1 MNLFDTFNSEGV
13 NQQDTQVGDNV
24 YPFTT
29 PNQTPYP
36 NLNPFRPS
44 SSSSFKIPSFS
55 LFDEDEL
62 LQDSPLE
69 PSNVNTSPHHI
80 HQANPHRVSVQDETL
95 SCGDEMLEEMFKED
109 PDNIPDTWLL
119 DEEDATE
126 PENSQPPDPIPERG
140 YDKDFWEPLIK
151 EHLGGSHAA
160 EVMAGIHVPKTAPE
174 TYQSYTGNAFD
185 HPVRVS
191 GVDDTDWK
199 KDLDFM
205 GVHQREGPP
214 VQCKTPNTR
223 VRRADPNTLGPDV
236 HTQSPYTDT
245 SSDSPYTPLYGVH
258 SGLTST
264 HTRNNLLSPRTPRS
278 THGRPREPIVQTP
291 PPRETRPLSD
301 ISDKEFDIPPLF
313 DDLSFENDDVPD
325 LNLEDTDGEPHANA
339 HHNTRCDWR
348 ILAKELTTCGYYTIK
363 KAQLD
368 HTCPLDQRDQY
379 KTKATSKVIAHIY
392 RSRYGEP
399 NEGPKAPQ
407 LQQLVLEDLRVSASY
422 MKCHRAK
429 GQAVDTAS
437 RFLYAFLSFGASI
450 QGFRRV
456 RPVLIIDGTHL
467 TGKYKGV
474 LLTASGQDANFQGF
488 PLAFAVIDGEN
499 DNLWLWFLTKVERI
513 IADSTS
519 LTIISNRHASIL
531 KAKALVFPKAHFAA
545 CIVHIMRNVV
555 SRFKSKGL
563 AKLVCAAAFSFKR
576 KDFDDNFGKIQQT
589 NAACA
594 KYLEDIGTAKW
605 TRTYFPGNRYNLL
618 TSNVAEQLNKVL
630 KKSKPSLV
638 VEQFMFIQRML
649 TRWFSARRTKSS
661 KHTGLVTPEV
671 ASVIDTHIRLT
682 KGSKIANITDW
693 SSQVKGH
700 ALLVADSIGLPH
712 VQLVGECFKTLTWK
726 DTYCGVIYPEAPF
739 GEFTIPPAILSLNL
753 QPPNT
758 RRPSGRP
765 KDKRIPSTSE
775 IQAPKKTKINRCG
788 RCGHSGHNRTN
799 CDVPI

>member
-1 MNLFDTFNSEGV
+1 MTDHCIVIPGDWTSAGSLWEFVIDKKKMSRIVPVRAGMSLCELQSNVVQEFFTFTVPAPQAVLSYWSPNMKELATGLTTPPVVLINDGAVSFFFQHLAVHKTMNLFDTFNSEGV

-205 GVHQREGPP
+205 SVHQREGPP

-264 HTRNNLLSPRTPRS
+264 HTRNNLLSPRTPRVFGHPY
-278 THGRPREPIVQTP
+278 TVALDNKFCPCQVFQK
-291 PPRETRPLSD
+291 L
-301 ISDKEFDIPPLF
+301 KIP
-313 DDLSFENDDVPD
+313 
-325 LNLEDTDGEPHANA
+325 
-339 HHNTRCDWR
+339 C
-348 ILAKELTTCGYYTIK
+348 
-363 KAQLD
+363 
-368 HTCPLDQRDQY
+368 
-379 KTKATSKVIAHIY
+379 
-392 RSRYGEP
+392 
-399 NEGPKAPQ
+399 
-407 LQQLVLEDLRVSASY
+407 
-422 MKCHRAK
+422 
-429 GQAVDTAS
+429 
-437 RFLYAFLSFGASI
+437 
-450 QGFRRV
+450 
-456 RPVLIIDGTHL
+456 
-467 TGKYKGV
+467 
-474 LLTASGQDANFQGF
+474 
-488 PLAFAVIDGEN
+488 
-499 DNLWLWFLTKVERI
+499 
-513 IADSTS
+513 
-519 LTIISNRHASIL
+519 
-531 KAKALVFPKAHFAA
+531 
-545 CIVHIMRNVV
+545 
-555 SRFKSKGL
+555 
-563 AKLVCAAAFSFKR
+563 
-576 KDFDDNFGKIQQT
+576 
-589 NAACA
+589 
-594 KYLEDIGTAKW
+594 
-605 TRTYFPGNRYNLL
+605 
-618 TSNVAEQLNKVL
+618 
-630 KKSKPSLV
+630 
-638 VEQFMFIQRML
+638 
-649 TRWFSARRTKSS
+649 
-661 KHTGLVTPEV
+661 
-671 ASVIDTHIRLT
+671 
-682 KGSKIANITDW
+682 
-693 SSQVKGH
+693 GH